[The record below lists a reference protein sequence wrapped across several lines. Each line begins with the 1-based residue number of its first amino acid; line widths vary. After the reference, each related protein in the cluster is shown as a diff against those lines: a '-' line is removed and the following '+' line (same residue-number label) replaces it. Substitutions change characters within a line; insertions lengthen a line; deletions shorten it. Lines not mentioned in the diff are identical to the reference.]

1 MQQFFQSAD
10 MSEHASHL
18 TGWDQRYDQLSSG
31 PLDAA
36 LWVRD
41 VGAIRL
47 FRERLSQAAIQ
58 HMQLPRDHLNL
69 ILPLVWPQ
77 GGSEQKW
84 LLDGLN
90 LLPNQREFRTVTGA
104 GMDVLGLSIP
114 YAELA
119 DVLSDATLARC
130 RASQAV
136 QGVALPALAHR
147 GACRELVALLGSHA
161 DQCIKPR
168 LLELTASLLGA
179 LDVQPSHQPSF
190 TTRQYIV
197 QRCHELV
204 MEDPHGTASLVELCR
219 RLKISRRT
227 LQYSFQSV
235 ADVNPVQY
243 LRSVRLNEARRAL
256 TRQPQARISDIAAQW
271 GFEHTSYFCSQYH
284 KLFGEKPSDRRKPSP
299 L

>member
-18 TGWDQRYDQLSSG
+18 SGWDQRYDQLSNG

-41 VGAIRL
+41 VGSVRL

-69 ILPLVWPQ
+69 IVPLVWPQ
-77 GGSEQKW
+77 RCSQQPW
-84 LLDGLN
+84 VLDGVN
-90 LLPNQREFRTVTGA
+90 LLPNQHEFRTVTGA

-114 YAELA
+114 YAELT
-119 DVLSDATLARC
+119 DLLSDSTLARC
-130 RASQAV
+130 RANHAV
-136 QGVALPALAHR
+136 QGVALASKAHQ
-147 GACRELVALLGSHA
+147 GACRELVELLMAPAQHA
-161 DQCIKPR
+161 IKPR
-168 LLELTASLLGA
+168 VLDLTARLLA
-179 LDVQPSHQPSF
+179 ELDEVPARTISF

-204 MEDPHGTASLVELCR
+204 MDAPHSAGNLVDLCK

-243 LRSVRLNEARRAL
+243 LRSIRLNEARRAL
-256 TRQPQARISDIAAQW
+256 SRHPEARISDIAAQW
-271 GFEHTSYFCSQYH
+271 GFEHTSYFCSQYQ
-284 KLFGEKPSDRRKPSP
+284 KLFGEKPSQRRR
-299 L
+299 LYRD